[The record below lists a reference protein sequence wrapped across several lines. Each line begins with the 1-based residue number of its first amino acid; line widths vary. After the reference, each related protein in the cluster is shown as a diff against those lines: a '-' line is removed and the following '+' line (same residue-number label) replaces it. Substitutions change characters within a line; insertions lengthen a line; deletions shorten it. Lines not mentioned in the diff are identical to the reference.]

1 MEGIVSLYNYITAY
15 LVAILFTVT
24 TALVFIIFTHLH
36 GRRHIN
42 QFKTEKDINELIAWT
57 RYLQKWTHSTGL
69 ELVWTIIPTIILI
82 AIAIPSFI
90 LLYSLDEIV
99 DTQCV
104 IKIIAYQWYWKFEY
118 PVINLI
124 TDDVVNFSYL
134 SYMLPLEDLTEE
146 DNLRLLEVDTPMV
159 LPINV
164 NAKLVIT
171 SKDVIHSFAVPAL
184 GIKMDAIPGRLNQV
198 TLHAFKPGTYYGQ
211 CSELCGVNH
220 AFMPIVI
227 NAIEFPTYERFLT
240 EAIEAITGEYHTPF
254 KDFVT
259 AISVISVYTDLLKSI
274 KTGDVALIAT
284 NLENL
289 RHERNEMITRL
300 LLTFTPNF
308 LLRVELKPYF
318 YDEEILNNTLGDV
331 KDNPEIK
338 YILDLEAE
346 LLKIAG
352 VTQLNEFGLIP
363 TNEKVPYRV
372 EGKLPFFETDKVEEH
387 KEIFIPY
394 IIALNLDYEGIS
406 GHQYQGIVSDS
417 NDNEPEEAFINYIR
431 GIPDIDYRDI
441 KQAMKDRQFVK
452 EELEFLIG
460 ALKECIADLDSTNPK
475 MLKMS
480 VNANLAEFTVDV
492 KKTLL
497 ADLKWAEEML
507 EALIKGSYL
516 DLDELR
522 AIRMRLYCILKVYLE
537 EWAAGMKRWEDC
549 ASCQLAS

>member
-1 MEGIVSLYNYITAY
+1 MDNFKHTITSTYHMFFHQAGSCQMEGIVSLYNYITAY

-104 IKIIAYQWYWKFEY
+104 IKIIAYQWYWMFEY
-118 PVINLI
+118 PVINLV
-124 TDDVVNFSYL
+124 TDEVVNFSYL

-240 EAIEAITGEYHTPF
+240 EAIEALVGEYLTPF

-259 AISVISVYTDLLKSI
+259 ALSVISVYIDLLKSI
-274 KTGDVALIAT
+274 KSGDVALIVT

-300 LLTFTPNF
+300 LLTFTPSF
-308 LLRVELKPYF
+308 LLRVELKPFF
-318 YDEEILNNTLGDV
+318 YDAELLNNTLGDA
-331 KDNPEIK
+331 KDNSEIK
-338 YILDLEAE
+338 YILDLEVE

-352 VTQLNEFGLIP
+352 VQGLNEFGLIP
-363 TNEKVPYRV
+363 ANEKVPYRT
-372 EGKLPFFETDKVEEH
+372 EGKVPFFETDKVEEYN
-387 KEIFIPY
+387 EIFIPY
-394 IIALNLDYEGIS
+394 IIALNLDYEGIM
-406 GHQYQGIVSDS
+406 GYPYQGLVSDS
-417 NDNEPEEAFINYIR
+417 NDNEPEEALINYIR
-431 GIPDIDYRDI
+431 TVPDIDYRDI
-441 KQAMKDRQFVK
+441 KQAMKNKQIVK

-460 ALKECIADLDSTNPK
+460 AYKECLADIDSINPKVLKMTLNADFNEFTKDTKRCFIADEK
-475 MLKMS
+475 
-480 VNANLAEFTVDV
+480 
-492 KKTLL
+492 
-497 ADLKWAEEML
+497 
-507 EALIKGSYL
+507 
-516 DLDELR
+516 
-522 AIRMRLYCILKVYLE
+522 
-537 EWAAGMKRWEDC
+537 
-549 ASCQLAS
+549 

>member
-1 MEGIVSLYNYITAY
+1 MELSLINSKIKNMENFKHTITSTYHMFFHQAGSCQMEGIISLYNYITAY

-308 LLRVELKPYF
+308 LLRVELKPHF
-318 YDEEILNNTLGDV
+318 YDEEILNNTIGDV

-338 YILDLEAE
+338 YILDLETE

-363 TNEKVPYRV
+363 ANEKVPYRV

-417 NDNEPEEAFINYIR
+417 NDNEPEEAYINYIR

-497 ADLKWAEEML
+497 ADLK
-507 EALIKGSYL
+507 
-516 DLDELR
+516 
-522 AIRMRLYCILKVYLE
+522 
-537 EWAAGMKRWEDC
+537 
-549 ASCQLAS
+549 